1 MKDNVQESKENK
13 ETIEKGDENKKVE
26 VEEEVN
32 SNIEAT
38 QEELLTS
45 NKEVADEEDKEA
57 MALLLEKKEEEAKD
71 YYNRL
76 QRLQA
81 DFMNYKKRAEK
92 EKSDIYLYAN
102 EKIAVDLL
110 NIIDNLERAV
120 SSADENQ
127 KDTSLFKGI
136 ELVIKQMKETLKKH
150 GIEEIEALNRP
161 FDMNLHHAVAQEES
175 EAEADTVVEVFQKGY
190 IINNR
195 VLRPAMV
202 KVAK

>member
-1 MKDNVQESKENK
+1 M
-13 ETIEKGDENKKVE
+13 EKGDENKKVE